1 MKHFKLVFLLSVL
14 SFQLFAQ
21 HAETINLN
29 GSWSFDQSTDAF
41 PPDKF
46 TRTIPVPGLI
56 HLAEP
61 KIEDYHV
68 FFKRPE
74 QAELKTTHSL
84 YDIDYKP
91 KYSWYK
97 KEVLIPEKYNEQ
109 EVVLT
114 LLKSQYVTQ
123 VIVNGHDFGTFME
136 CYTPIQANITRAV
149 NFGDKNEILIRVG
162 DRTWLPSQAAGSTDK
177 EKEHYLPGI
186 WDDVF
191 LSFSGKIRVNRLLL
205 LPHSENESLNVKVQ
219 LRNYFPAQIGYGDK
233 MLDSVRIEANV
244 YEKESGIS
252 VASKTFVAIAD
263 RDNLSAATTEINIP
277 QPVLWTPEHPFLYT
291 CDIRVVKD
299 DTLMDAYSDRFGMRN
314 FTRKGKYFY
323 LNGEKT
329 FLRGSNITLQRFF
342 EDPDCGNLAW
352 DREWVKKLLID
363 HPKQMNWN
371 AMRICVGIVPDFWYD
386 IADEYGLM
394 IQNEWLYW
402 QNHGWD
408 AQIKKEYTDWVW
420 SDGNHPSIVIWDA
433 INENWDDYIGNQ
445 LIPEL
450 KKLDP
455 TRIWDAGYMTAVELE
470 QGTDEMDEPH
480 PYAGPRPYIDA
491 NEYHNNPYPLGDLN
505 FRNKINL
512 KSIES
517 SAAQLVN
524 EYGWIWLW
532 RNGEPSKLTVD
543 VYKHY
548 LGENTSAEERREL
561 QAYWLQLETE
571 WLRSNRH
578 HAGVLSFCHLT
589 NNYGYTG
596 DWYINDIADLEP
608 GPTMDWFPHAFAPAA
623 VFINLTDER
632 YTKFTKPHAPGS
644 TLLFNLVGIN
654 DLREEISGELNLKL
668 LDNNGNEIHVSS
680 MQLTLPTDIQKV
692 IPVSV
697 DLPENH
703 GGYLLVSK
711 FISNAAKDTQISRRY
726 IKVGDAKQQFTYYH
740 LKPTSN
746 IH

>member
-21 HAETINLN
+21 HGETINLN

-97 KEVLIPEKYNEQ
+97 KEAMIPEKYKGQ

-632 YTKFTKPHAPGS
+632 YTKFTKPHIPGS

-668 LDNNGNEIHVSS
+668 LDNNGNEIHNKS
-680 MQLTLPTDIQKV
+680 MQITLSTDIQKV

-711 FISNAAKDTQISRRY
+711 FTSNAAKDTQISRRY
-726 IKVGDAKQQFTYYH
+726 IKVGDPKQQFTYYH
-740 LKPTSN
+740 LKPSST